1 MASDNACLGFFYEST
16 SGLSRQT
23 CPHQSCHCS
32 VTGSPQGPEGSHM
45 VCVTLVGV
53 VQSLSDIQHFA
64 PPWTAACQAS
74 LTISWSLPKFTSI
87 ESVMPS
93 NHLNLR
99 HPLLLLPSI
108 FPSIRDFSNESVLSM
123 WWPKYWSFSISP
135 SNEYSNL
142 ISFWIERENYFYI
155 LLTFITCVFSFVSF
169 LITSFAVFHFAFVF
183 SYFIIAFYF
192 YERNYCLFF

>member
-1 MASDNACLGFFYEST
+1 MI
-16 SGLSRQT
+16 T
-23 CPHQSCHCS
+23 CCS
-32 VTGSPQGPEGSHM
+32 VAQPCP
-45 VCVTLVGV
+45 TLFDPIDCTMSGFPVHHY
-53 VQSLSDIQHFA
+53 LRN
-64 PPWTAACQAS
+64 
-74 LTISWSLPKFTSI
+74 LLKFIFI